1 MRAGLSIRSIAMPI
15 AIVLGA
21 LFCREVAWVDSA
33 TDGWMTPSFIFI
45 MLFFTFCKVDVRKV
59 RLSMLHL
66 WLILFQII
74 GSLAI
79 YYALAWADVVVAQGA
94 MICVLAPV
102 AMAAVIIGAMLDADL
117 ESMVAYSLLCNV
129 VMAFLAPVYLHAF
142 GNGECTMWQILQK
155 VAPLLLSPFIAGQLC
170 RLLLPSVAGWVSR
183 NGQIS
188 FYVWVVS
195 LTVIIGR
202 TTSYLLDN
210 NQGGRIEAILAV
222 VSAVL
227 CFVQFVIGHRMGRRY
242 GEPEAA
248 SQLLGQKNTIL
259 VVWMSQTFL
268 NPISSVAPTAYI
280 VWQNIANSYQIY
292 SHDKAKK
299 NNGKEDRKD

>member
-1 MRAGLSIRSIAMPI
+1 MPLGLSVRSGAMPI
-15 AIVLGA
+15 AIIIGA
-21 LFCREVAWVDSA
+21 IFCREVAWVDAA

-45 MLFFTFCKVDVRKV
+45 MLFFTFCKVDARKI
-59 RLSMLHL
+59 RLTWLHL
-66 WLILFQII
+66 WLILFQVI

-79 YYALAWADVVVAQGA
+79 YYAFAWWDVVVAQGA

-142 GNGECTMWQILQK
+142 GNGECTIWQILQK

-170 RLLLPSVAGWVSR
+170 RFILPSVAGWVAR

-202 TTSYLLDN
+202 TSSYLLDN
-210 NQGGRIEAILAV
+210 NQGGKIEAILAA

-227 CFVQFVIGHRMGRRY
+227 CLLQFVIGYRLGKRY
-242 GEPEAA
+242 GEAEAA

-292 SHDKAKK
+292 HHDKVKK
-299 NNGKEDRKD
+299 SNGKED